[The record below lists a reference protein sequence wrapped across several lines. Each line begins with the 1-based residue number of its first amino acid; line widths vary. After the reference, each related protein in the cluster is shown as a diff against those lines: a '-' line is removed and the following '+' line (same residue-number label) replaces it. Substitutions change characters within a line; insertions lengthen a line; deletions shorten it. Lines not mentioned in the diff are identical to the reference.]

1 MQLQTQELNDVDNEL
16 RETLEARDQIE
27 RSIRNVTA
35 EPFLRRDENENTLA
49 MRITDLRHKLKEKDK
64 EAQKQKELETSLL
77 AQLQERTA
85 DVARLEGET
94 N

>member
-1 MQLQTQELNDVDNEL
+1 MDNEL